1 MSKIN
6 FFALGGLGENGK
18 NLYVLEFRNK
28 ETDDIDGIFL
38 LDAGLKYPTDEL
50 YGVDTLLPNIS
61 YIIEHKDKVKAI
73 FLSHGHEEQIG
84 GVLEIL
90 KVVSVG
96 VFASHFTIS
105 VLEDMI
111 IEAGLN
117 LSDYRLYRINE
128 EKQLKFGEISV
139 EFYNVAH
146 SIPEAM
152 HIVVRSEDG
161 LIVYAPDFSFDVN
174 NNSKYRTSISK
185 ICDLGKEPVLAV
197 MAESIGSTNIN
208 RVNNDIVLDR
218 VINDILKSSGRV
230 IFSAYSEE
238 LSRIQK
244 IIDLAIAASRRVA
257 IIGIKA
263 QKIVNKGI
271 ETGYL
276 QIPPSKLVSLKYIDP
291 LKGNYNNDKD
301 LVVIVTGSR
310 HKPFYMIQRMC
321 RHQDRLIEINKD
333 DHIVIASPTKQG
345 NEIIAARTID
355 EVYKIGAKYTNIT
368 KDIMRSSHADSQD
381 LNMLYSILKPKYII
395 PIEGEARHLMIH
407 KKICIDQGFS
417 EDNIIILENG
427 EVVSF
432 VDGQKCPS
440 QNKIKTGDVLVDGS
454 VVGDI
459 SRQVLKD
466 RELMAEEG
474 LVLINMA
481 INKEDN
487 VIRSLPDV
495 VLKGVIPVTSSSE
508 VISKLVDVVMDEVQL
523 QIRRHKYVD
532 YDYLTEALI
541 VSVSHEIKQMT
552 KKNPKVIINFVD
564 CIK

>member
-18 NLYVLEFRNK
+18 NLYVLEILKADSN
-28 ETDDIDGIFL
+28 EVSDIFI

-50 YGVDTLLPNIS
+50 FGVDTLLPNIS

-96 VFASHFTIS
+96 VFGSHFTIS

-128 EKQLKFGEISV
+128 EKELKFGEITAR
-139 EFYNVAH
+139 FYNVAH

-152 HIVVRSEDG
+152 HVAIKCEDG
-161 LIVYAPDFSFDVN
+161 LIVYAPDFTFDVN
-174 NNSKYRTSISK
+174 TNSKYRTSISK

-208 RVNNDIVLDR
+208 RVNNDVVLDR
-218 VINDILKSSGRV
+218 VINDILKSNGRI
-230 IFSAYSEE
+230 IFTAYSEE

-244 IIDLAIAASRRVA
+244 IIDLSIKAGRKIA

-321 RHQDRLIEINKD
+321 RHQDRLIELD
-333 DHIVIASPTKQG
+333 ASDHVVIASPTKQG

-368 KDIMRSSHADSQD
+368 KDIMRSSHADSED
-381 LNMLYSILKPKYII
+381 LNMLYSMLKPKYII

-407 KKICIDQGFS
+407 KKICMDQGFS

-427 EVVSF
+427 EVASF
-432 VDGQKCPS
+432 NGGERVASPER
-440 QNKIKTGDVLVDGS
+440 IKTGDVLVDGS

-459 SRQVLKD
+459 SKKVLKD

-495 VLKGVIPVTSSSE
+495 VLKGIIPASSQSDVIN
-508 VISKLVDVVMDEVQL
+508 KLVDVVMDEVQL

-532 YDYLTEALI
+532 YDYLQEALTS
-541 VSVSHEIKQMT
+541 SVAHEIKQMT

>member
-18 NLYVLEFRNK
+18 NLYVLEILK
-28 ETDDIDGIFL
+28 EESDEVNDIFIF
-38 LDAGLKYPTDEL
+38 DAGLKYPTDEL
-50 YGVDTLLPNIS
+50 FGVDTLLPNIT

-96 VFASHFTIS
+96 VFGSHFTIS

-117 LSDYRLYRINE
+117 LADYRLYRINE
-128 EKQLKFGEISV
+128 EKELKFGEISV
-139 EFYNVAH
+139 NFYNVAH

-152 HIVVRSEDG
+152 HVAVRTADG
-161 LIVYAPDFSFDVN
+161 LIVYAPDFTFDVN
-174 NNSKYRTSISK
+174 TNSKYRTSISK
-185 ICDLGKEPVLAV
+185 ICDLGKDEVLAV
-197 MAESIGSTNIN
+197 MAESIGSANIN
-208 RVNNDIVLDR
+208 RVNNDVVLDR
-218 VINDILKSSGRV
+218 VINDILKSSNRV
-230 IFSAYSEE
+230 IFTAYSEE

-244 IIDLAIAASRRVA
+244 IIDLSVAYGRRVA

-276 QIPPSKLVSLKYIDP
+276 QIPPSKLVSLRYIDP
-291 LKGNYNNDKD
+291 LKGNFNNDKD
-301 LVVIVTGSR
+301 LVVIVTGNR

-321 RHQDRLIEINKD
+321 RHQDRLIEIGAD
-333 DHIVIASPTKQG
+333 DHIVIASPTRQG
-345 NEIIAARTID
+345 NEIIAAKTVD

-368 KDIMRSSHADSQD
+368 KDIMRSSHADSED

-407 KKICIDQGFS
+407 KKICVDHGFN

-432 VDGQKCPS
+432 IDGVKVNNP
-440 QNKIKTGDVLVDGS
+440 NRIKTGDVLVDGS

-459 SRQVLKD
+459 SKKVLKD

-474 LVLINMA
+474 LALINIA

-495 VLKGVIPVTSSSE
+495 VLKGVIPSNIQSE
-508 VISKLVDVVMDEVQL
+508 LIDKIIDVVMNELQL

-532 YDYLTEALI
+532 YDYFTEVLVA
-541 VSVSHEIKQMT
+541 SVAHEIKLMT